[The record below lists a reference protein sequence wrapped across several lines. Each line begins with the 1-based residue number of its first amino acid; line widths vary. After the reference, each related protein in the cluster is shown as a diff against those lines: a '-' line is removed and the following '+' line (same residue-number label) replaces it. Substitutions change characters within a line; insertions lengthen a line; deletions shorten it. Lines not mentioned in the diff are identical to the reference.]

1 MQLRFLT
8 VLTLALVFHS
18 ISAPAQTANLISGP
32 LVGHTTTTSST
43 IWVET
48 DAAATVRIDYWI
60 EPRIMFHRTLREPM
74 FRGSAEGR
82 TESTTPY
89 TCAIELSGLPPG
101 RLVYYDVYVDGKIVR
116 PQTVQV
122 FPLMP
127 PESILETDPERI
139 TEFTVAFGS
148 CNLPARVPV
157 QSIWSQVARFRP
169 AAFLFIGDNN
179 YMPGRAEGFDLPE
192 AGAREI
198 MSLYHRRFRQVPGL
212 RGIVA
217 TTPSYGIW
225 DDHDFGPNN
234 SDRTFKWRDLAI
246 ESFRRYWPNPY
257 AETSGGP
264 GVFHRFRIAD
274 VEFFML
280 DNRSHRD
287 PNEAED
293 RSTMLG
299 EGQLKW
305 LKAKLK
311 SSTATFK
318 VIASGGTAVVDGT
331 GETWANFGNERDEFF
346 AWLFSEDIT
355 GVFFLAGDWH
365 VGGLHRLDRPGFD
378 YPLYELLSSNLAV
391 RRRNPDPTPGGGAL
405 WGGGPQSAA
414 PYVRDYNFGLLRFV
428 GEKGSR
434 EVYLQIIDDSGKIR
448 ISQLLSEEQLKP
460 QAD

>member
-1 MQLRFLT
+1 MQLRAVLFLA
-8 VLTLALVFHS
+8 VVSHS
-18 ISAPAQTANLISGP
+18 TPAPAQAASLIAGP
-32 LVGHTTTTSST
+32 LVGHTTTTSAT

-48 DAAATVRIDYWI
+48 DVAAAVRIDYWV

-74 FRGSAEGR
+74 SRGSSEGR
-82 TESTTPY
+82 TESMFPF
-89 TCAIELSGLPPG
+89 TCTIILSDLPPG
-101 RLVYYDVYVDGKIVR
+101 RLIYYDVYVDGTIVAPR
-116 PQTVQV
+116 TVQV

-127 PESILETDPERI
+127 PVSISETEPERI

-179 YMPGRAEGFDLPE
+179 YMPGKAEGFDLPE
-192 AGAREI
+192 GSVREI

-212 RGIVA
+212 RDIVA

-246 ESFRRYWPNPY
+246 ETFRRYWPNPY
-257 AETSGGP
+257 PESSGAP

-293 RSTMLG
+293 RSTMFG
-299 EGQLKW
+299 EGQLEW

-318 VIASGGTAVVDGT
+318 VIASGGTAVVDET
-331 GETWANFGNERDEFF
+331 GETWSNFGDERDRFF
-346 AWLFSEDIT
+346 AWLFAEDIT

-365 VGGLHRLDRPGFD
+365 SGVLHRLNRPEFD
-378 YPLYELLSSNLAV
+378 YPLYELMSSNLAV
-391 RRRNPDPTPGGGAL
+391 RRRNPDPTPGGGAMR
-405 WGGGPQSAA
+405 GGGPQSAA

-434 EVYLQIIDDSGKIR
+434 EVYLQIIDDTGKIR
-448 ISQLLSEEQLKP
+448 ISQLLSEEYLRP
-460 QAD
+460 IED

>member
-1 MQLRFLT
+1 MTLQLRAVLFLAVVCQT
-8 VLTLALVFHS
+8 ASV
-18 ISAPAQTANLISGP
+18 PAQAASLIAGP
-32 LVGHTTTTSST
+32 LVGHTTTTSAT

-48 DAAATVRIDYWI
+48 DAAATVRIDYWV
-60 EPRIMFHRTLREPM
+60 EPRIMFHRTLKEPM
-74 FRGSAEGR
+74 SRGSSEAR
-82 TESTTPY
+82 TESTFPY
-89 TCAIELSGLPPG
+89 TCTIALSDLPPG
-101 RLVYYDVYVDGKIVR
+101 RLIYYDVYVDGTIVAPR
-116 PQTVQV
+116 TVQV

-127 PESILETDPERI
+127 PESILETEPDRI

-179 YMPGRAEGFDLPE
+179 YMPGKAEGFDLPE

-212 RGIVA
+212 RDILA
-217 TTPSYGIW
+217 TTPSYAIW

-246 ESFRRYWPNPY
+246 ETFRRYWPNPY
-257 AETSGGP
+257 AESSGAP

-299 EGQLKW
+299 EAQLEW

-318 VIASGGTAVVDGT
+318 VIASGGTAVVDET
-331 GETWANFGNERDEFF
+331 GEAWSNFGDERDRFF
-346 AWLFSEDIT
+346 AWLFAEDIT

-365 VGGLHRLDRPGFD
+365 SGVLHRLNRPGFD
-378 YPLYELLSSNLAV
+378 YPLYELMSSNLAV
-391 RRRNPDPTPGGGAL
+391 RRRNPDPTPGGGAMR
-405 WGGGPQSAA
+405 GGGPQSAA

-434 EVYLQIIDDSGKIR
+434 EVYLQIIDDTGKIR